1 MMSLGNSIMQN
12 GMQNA
17 MEQEYG
23 LFQQNP
29 QQYLLS
35 KGLNIPMNAL
45 DNPQSA
51 VQYII
56 SSGQG
61 TNAQLAQ
68 FQNMPNIFR
77 K

>member
-1 MMSLGNSIMQN
+1 MQADI
-12 GMQNA
+12 QREA
-17 MEQEYG
+17 A

-35 KGLNIPMNAL
+35 KGLNIPMDKL
-45 DNPQSA
+45 QDPQTA

-61 TNAQLAQ
+61 TNDQLNQ
-68 FQNMPNIFR
+68 YRTMLGMFR

>member
-1 MMSLGNSIMQN
+1 MSLGNSIMQN

-17 MEQEYG
+17 MEQEYA

-51 VQYII
+51 VQ
-56 SSGQG
+56 G

>member
-1 MMSLGNSIMQN
+1 MSLGNSIMRN

-17 MEQEYG
+17 MEQDYA

-35 KGLNIPMNAL
+35 KGLNLPMNAL

>member
-1 MMSLGNSIMQN
+1 MQADI
-12 GMQNA
+12 QREA
-17 MEQEYG
+17 A

-35 KGLNIPMNAL
+35 KGLNIPIDKL
-45 DNPQSA
+45 QNPETA

-61 TNAQLAQ
+61 TNDQLNQ
-68 FQNMPNIFR
+68 YRTMLNMFR

>member
-1 MMSLGNSIMQN
+1 MQADI
-12 GMQNA
+12 QREA
-17 MEQEYG
+17 A

-35 KGLNIPMNAL
+35 KGLNIPMDKL
-45 DNPQSA
+45 QNPETA

-61 TNAQLAQ
+61 TNDQLNQ
-68 FQNMPNIFR
+68 YRTMLNMFR

>member
-1 MMSLGNSIMQN
+1 MQN
-12 GMQNA
+12 GMQA
-17 MEQEYG
+17 DIQREAA

-35 KGLNIPMNAL
+35 KGLNIPMDKL
-45 DNPQSA
+45 QDPQTA

-61 TNAQLAQ
+61 TNDQLNQ
-68 FQNMPNIFR
+68 YRTMLGMFR